1 MPYKT
6 HADLPESVK
15 NVLPE
20 HAQEIYLE
28 AFNSARDQYDEPKE
42 RRGDSSREE
51 TAHRVAWAAVKRTY
65 QKDDESGTWKEK

>member
-6 HADLPESVK
+6 NADLPESVK

-28 AFNSARDQYDEPKE
+28 AYNSAWDQYKEPKE

-51 TAHRVAWAAVKRTY
+51 TAYRVAWAAVKRTY
-65 QKDDESGTWKEK
+65 QKDDKSGTWKEK